1 MVEPPKLMACSLTGR
16 RVSSASRPSSSASKV
31 IRSVMS
37 LDIEAGGSG
46 TSALC
51 DRSTWPVLWSI
62 TQADPACVSKARAV
76 P

>member
-1 MVEPPKLMACSLTGR
+1 M
-16 RVSSASRPSSSASKV
+16 
-31 IRSVMS
+31 I
-37 LDIEAGGSG
+37 LDMDAGGSG

-62 TQADPACVSKARAV
+62 TQADPACVSKARAAPERPVTASAATTRIATARFRCPMVSAFICGQPV